1 MTAKERPEVIK
12 IELEEVSKD
21 QNTRTEVL
29 SCNSEANRAHY
40 EVCCGKTKGLVVR
53 DPPPPAPPPPQPF
66 KPSLVGIRMT
76 PMATPLEQQV

>member
-29 SCNSEANRAHY
+29 RCNSEGNRAHY
-40 EVCCGKTKGLVVR
+40 EVCCGKTKGSAVR
-53 DPPPPAPPPPQPF
+53 DPPPPAPAPHS
-66 KPSLVGIRMT
+66 PSS
-76 PMATPLEQQV
+76 PHW